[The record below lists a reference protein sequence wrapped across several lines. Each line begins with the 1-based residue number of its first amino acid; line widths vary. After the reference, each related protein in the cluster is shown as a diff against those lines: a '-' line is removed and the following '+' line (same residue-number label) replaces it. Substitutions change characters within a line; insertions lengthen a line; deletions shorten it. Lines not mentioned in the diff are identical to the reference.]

1 MKRFLLTCICMLL
14 MTACA
19 APVQKT
25 DTECQENRPPET
37 CPPVTSAP
45 VQKTDTEKTDGVGK
59 NDTTLVHYNENVK
72 LFFNQEET
80 YVINLLVEK
89 DYVELP
95 CDTVLE
101 LCGRKLI
108 RDPRFDNYCIWCV
121 ELRNDRYV
129 INWDAQV
136 FITLDDYDRLEEQF
150 HREYLIWEK
159 AKEFNLLP
167 ESNKIDGPEYVSWTT
182 REVYIGNKAL
192 IELLDRMGIKA
203 DIVWDSET
211 AKVEIMTE

>member
-1 MKRFLLTCICMLL
+1 MKRFLLICICVLL

-19 APVQKT
+19 LPVQKT

-45 VQKTDTEKTDGVGK
+45 VQKTDTEKTDGVEK

-80 YVINLLVEK
+80 NVIDVLVEN

-95 CDTVLE
+95 LYKVFL
-101 LCGRKLI
+101 LCGAKFAK
-108 RDPRFDNYCIWCV
+108 DSRFDNYHIWCMV
-121 ELRNDRYV
+121 LGSNQFL
-129 INWDAQV
+129 INWDRQV
-136 FITLDDYDRLEEQF
+136 FIMQDDYDRLEEQF

-167 ESNKIDGPEYVSWTT
+167 ESNKIDGPDYVSWGT
-182 REVYIGNKAL
+182 RGIMIGNKAL
-192 IELLDRMGIKA
+192 VELLDRMGIKA